1 LVQVQVPL
9 LVPLPLPQVWL
20 VPPVQALL
28 VEMWYRIDSLL
39 TVLVLLGELLLQ
51 IHLQPVYRRVLVLLG
66 ELLLQIH
73 LQPVYRRVPQ
83 EPFELRI
90 VCPSKEIVFRLL
102 L

>member
-51 IHLQPVYRRVLVLLG
+51 IHLQPVYRRV
-66 ELLLQIH
+66 
-73 LQPVYRRVPQ
+73 PQ